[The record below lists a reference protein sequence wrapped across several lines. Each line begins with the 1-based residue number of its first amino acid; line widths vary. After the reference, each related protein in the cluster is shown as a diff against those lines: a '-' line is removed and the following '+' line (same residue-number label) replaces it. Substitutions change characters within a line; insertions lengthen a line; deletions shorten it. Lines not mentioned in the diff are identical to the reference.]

1 MKRILLALVLLNFIP
16 LARAADDKAAGSSHY
31 KAAEQTLTILDTP
44 NLLKQSIDQM
54 VAIQVQQNPTMAP
67 YEGALREFLSKYMSW
82 ESLKPDL
89 IKLYMEEF
97 SEAELNE
104 INKFYQTPAGK
115 KMVTKLPTLMA
126 KGAQLG
132 AGRMQAHMPE
142 LQATIEAQAKKEESA
157 KPAAATPSATPAKK

>member
-16 LARAADDKAAGSSHY
+16 LARAADEKAVGGSHY
-31 KAAEQTLTILDTP
+31 KAAEQMLAILDTP

-67 YEGALREFLSKYMSW
+67 YEGALREFLGKYMSW
-82 ESLKPDL
+82 DSLKPDL
-89 IKLYMEEF
+89 IQLYMDEF
-97 SEAELNE
+97 SEAELGE

-115 KMVTKLPTLMA
+115 KMVGKLPTLMA

-132 AGRMQAHMPE
+132 ARRMQEHMPE
-142 LQATIEAQAKKEESA
+142 LQATIEAQAKKQSPAPPAVA
-157 KPAAATPSATPAKK
+157 KPSATPARK

>member
-16 LARAADDKAAGSSHY
+16 LARAADDKAVGGSHY
-31 KAAEQTLTILDTP
+31 KAAEEMLTILDTP

-54 VAIQVQQNPTMAP
+54 VTIQVQQSPAMAP
-67 YEGALREFLSKYMSW
+67 FEGIMRQFFAKYMSW

-89 IKLYMEEF
+89 IQLYMDEF
-97 SEAELNE
+97 SETELND

-115 KMVTKLPTLMA
+115 KMVGKLPSLMA

-132 AGRMQAHMPE
+132 ARRMQEHMPE
-142 LQATIEAQAKKEESA
+142 LQAAVEAQAKKGATGS
-157 KPAAATPSATPAKK
+157 PATPVAPPAKK